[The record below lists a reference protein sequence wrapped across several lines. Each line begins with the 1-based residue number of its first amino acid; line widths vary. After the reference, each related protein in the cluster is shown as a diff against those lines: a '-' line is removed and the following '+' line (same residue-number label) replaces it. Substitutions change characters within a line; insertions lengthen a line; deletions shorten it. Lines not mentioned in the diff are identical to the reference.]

1 MRFNVSE
8 NPYALNKS
16 MYPEGSS
23 TVSTVVGL
31 CRRYTGRQ
39 GKGVRAQRFRC
50 IHTPDGAEY
59 DGGGGGK
66 SKPIRTHRH
75 GRERGRGDG
84 VARTKGSPGQMW
96 VTFDNTITTTARA
109 TIGIAALL
117 SHWPVAHR
125 RPSGCC
131 GRGPGGFPPSHWP
144 GLFPPPRGP
153 GGRGRVT
160 GTPPPIRVRA
170 RTYHRGAQPV
180 ARYRP
185 TAVTV
190 PGQRR

>member
-59 DGGGGGK
+59 DGGGEGNQNRYAPTDTAGK
-66 SKPIRTHRH
+66 
-75 GRERGRGDG
+75 GD
-84 VARTKGSPGQMW
+84 AE
-96 VTFDNTITTTARA
+96 
-109 TIGIAALL
+109 
-117 SHWPVAHR
+117 
-125 RPSGCC
+125 
-131 GRGPGGFPPSHWP
+131 
-144 GLFPPPRGP
+144 
-153 GGRGRVT
+153 T
-160 GTPPPIRVRA
+160 G
-170 RTYHRGAQPV
+170 
-180 ARYRP
+180 
-185 TAVTV
+185 
-190 PGQRR
+190 